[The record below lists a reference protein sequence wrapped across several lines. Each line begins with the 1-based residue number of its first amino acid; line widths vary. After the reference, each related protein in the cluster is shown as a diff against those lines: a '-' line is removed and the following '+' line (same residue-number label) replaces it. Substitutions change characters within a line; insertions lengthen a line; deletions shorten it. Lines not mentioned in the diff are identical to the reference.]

1 MRAPD
6 FQTHPLYSSAMRVGP
21 LALWLVLLFA
31 GRVAQAQTPQPASSI
46 VVKAAKIL
54 DVRQGSYLNNAAIW
68 IEGERIKEVGA
79 AGDIVGHAPMNTRVI
94 DLGERTVL
102 PGLIDCH
109 THLMSRMPGGPDS
122 YTLTLATKSQAFRAL
137 EGAYNARLT
146 LGAGFTTV
154 RDVENE
160 GSGYADVALR
170 DAIDQGLAEGPRM
183 QVATRAIAAVGQYNP
198 FGFSPDLRDFP
209 TGAQMVSGVEESR
222 RAVREQIGYGA
233 DLIKVYADW
242 EHPTLT
248 VEEIRVVVE
257 EAHKQGRKVAAHAG
271 TREGIRNAVTAGV
284 DSIEHGHEADRQ
296 SLELMKKQG
305 TFLVPTIGGIDLH
318 FENPANAP
326 KTPQQQERRKAFLQA
341 IQQSMHDAI
350 ELNVKIAL
358 GFDASSPERQGKN
371 AFELVAMTRRGMAP
385 LAAIRAATV
394 NAAELLGW
402 QDRVGA
408 IEPGKYADLIAVE
421 GDPLTNVA
429 LLQNVSFV
437 MKGGTV
443 LKDLQ

>member
-1 MRAPD
+1 
-6 FQTHPLYSSAMRVGP
+6 
-21 LALWLVLLFA
+21 
-31 GRVAQAQTPQPASSI
+31 
-46 VVKAAKIL
+46 
-54 DVRQGSYLNNAAIW
+54 
-68 IEGERIKEVGA
+68 
-79 AGDIVGHAPMNTRVI
+79 
-94 DLGERTVL
+94 
-102 PGLIDCH
+102 
-109 THLMSRMPGGPDS
+109 
-122 YTLTLATKSQAFRAL
+122 
-137 EGAYNARLT
+137 
-146 LGAGFTTV
+146 
-154 RDVENE
+154 
-160 GSGYADVALR
+160 
-170 DAIDQGLAEGPRM
+170 
-183 QVATRAIAAVGQYNP
+183 
-198 FGFSPDLRDFP
+198 
-209 TGAQMVSGVEESR
+209 MVSGVEESR

-271 TREGIRNAVTAGV
+271 TPEGIRNAVTAGV

-326 KTPQQQERRKAFLQA
+326 KTPQQQERRKVFLQA

-350 ELNVKIAL
+350 ELNVKIAV

-385 LAAIRAATV
+385 LVAIRAATV

-421 GDPLTNVA
+421 GDPLSNVA

-443 LKDLQ
+443 VKDLQ